1 MVFGRLIDLLPGQ
14 FLFRGPQLADRLH
27 IDRNKIYRLIKLFE
41 QEDMISVK
49 KIGRR
54 YSIITVKNYSVYQGD
69 SIPIEKERET
79 NDKPKD
85 MDLCNFEGSSLQ
97 ESEKQ
102 MRNKRETIYKNQKK
116 HKNINNNI
124 NSPEIPFDEII
135 TYLNEKTGKNYRS
148 KMKSTRRLIQARFN
162 EGFTLEDFKK
172 VIDNKVADWNHV
184 PSPGEKDMRPY
195 LRPETLFGTKFE
207 SYLNSQPA
215 VRRILTSAA
224 SRNNFQQR
232 EYDDSF
238 FEQFEK
244 LSGI

>member
-1 MVFGRLIDLLPGQ
+1 
-14 FLFRGPQLADRLH
+14 
-27 IDRNKIYRLIKLFE
+27 
-41 QEDMISVK
+41 MISVK

-148 KMKSTRRLIQARFN
+148 KVKSTRRLIQARFN